1 MKDTID
7 YVEELRGQL
16 EAEAERIGADIA
28 AIERVVA
35 LIKARPENKQWHAQ
49 ELGRNGKSSIDEPPA
64 IAPPSQSSD
73 TFTQAIW
80 MDALA
85 EAGDHGLTPRELK
98 QGIGLDDTS
107 FKVFVAKQLA
117 AGTICRIGQRGP
129 GVRYKLTRLPAAVS
143 NGSMEH

>member
-1 MKDTID
+1 MKDTIH

-16 EAEAERIGADIA
+16 EAEAERIRSDIA
-28 AIERVVA
+28 AVERVVA
-35 LIKARPENKQWHAQ
+35 LIKARAENKQRHAL
-49 ELGRNGKSSIDEPPA
+49 ELGKNGMSSIDEPPA
-64 IAPPSQSSD
+64 IAAPSHSSD

-98 QGIGLDDTS
+98 QGIGLDDAS

-129 GVRYKLTRLPAAVS
+129 GVRYRLTRLPAAIS
-143 NGSMEH
+143 NGSTEH